1 MTSPGSG
8 IGQGLIRFVSQGL
21 IGSAQTWSCSLWLD
35 TGVGTGAPTQAQ
47 LNAVTVSA
55 EAAWRTFWTGL
66 KPQNCA
72 AWSYQHTQSYYYLP
86 NTTKA
91 AMQAQAGAGGGT
103 LAGTGSPLP
112 FVTACVASLRSVGTG
127 RSSRGRIY
135 LPKTGGQV
143 DANGQFLTTD
153 CNTMANAVHDL
164 IVALNAVAIPFDA
177 GSGRVVIASF
187 TKHDAPPITSVVVNS
202 APDVQH
208 RRTDKIGAAYTAT
221 IPVA

>member
-8 IGQGLIRFVSQGL
+8 IGQGLIRFVSSGL

-143 DANGQFLTTD
+143 DA
-153 CNTMANAVHDL
+153 
-164 IVALNAVAIPFDA
+164 